1 MNTSQTLVN
10 LTKAL
15 IAFQS
20 KVPPIDKNSQGYGY
34 RYASLDHI
42 LAAVR
47 APLGEC
53 GLVVTQVCKAGLV
66 PNGVTIVTR
75 LMHTSGEWI
84 EGELTIQSDKSGA
97 QALGASITY
106 GRRYSITA
114 ILGIAADED
123 DDARSTEKAR
133 EATPGPMVKNFG
145 VTPTSV
151 KVGISASHSSLA
163 PQQELMP
170 TAPRDYVMKTGK
182 SKGTRLGSM
191 LEEDVIGYKAWVDS
205 KKSKGDNINGALL
218 SDYQAMSL
226 FINEFNKSILDRD
239 EDIPP
244 ITDDEIP
251 F

>member
-1 MNTSQTLVN
+1 MNTFKTPKGTTLPLLSLKGKDYLQVAHRIQWFREEKPSWTISTHLVQ
-10 LTKAL
+10 LT
-15 IAFQS
+15 
-20 KVPPIDKNSQGYGY
+20 DKQ
-34 RYASLDHI
+34 
-42 LAAVR
+42 
-47 APLGEC
+47 C
-53 GLVVTQVCKAGLV
+53 VCKASIKDESG
-66 PNGVTIVTR
+66 R
-75 LMHTSGEWI
+75 LIAVAHKLE
-84 EGELTIQSDKSGA
+84 TIQGFQDFIEKSETGA
-97 QALGASITY
+97 IGRALALCGYGTQFTTELEEGA
-106 GRRYSITA
+106 R
-114 ILGIAADED
+114 LAD
-123 DDARSTEKAR
+123 APLA
-133 EATPGPMVKNFG
+133 GPMVKNFG
-145 VTPTSV
+145 VTPTPV